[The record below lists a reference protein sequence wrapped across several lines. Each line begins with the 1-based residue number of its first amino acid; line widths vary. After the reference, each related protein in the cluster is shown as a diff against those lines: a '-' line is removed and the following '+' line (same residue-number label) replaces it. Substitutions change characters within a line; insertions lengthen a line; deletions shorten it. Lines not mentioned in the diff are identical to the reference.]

1 MCIHKDPEPGAA
13 ALQRCSG
20 AELPEWARDEWNY
33 VACKM
38 YVACLPYTAWE
49 LLGSCSVTV
58 YTARRGES
66 SATGG
71 ARSAGRGGPRA
82 PAGRRGPYSNSSVSH
97 EYANCGLAWYRGCMV
112 LCIAGEPLADG
123 DLP

>member
-1 MCIHKDPEPGAA
+1 MTSRRRGGVCKDPEPGAA

-71 ARSAGRGGPRA
+71 ARSAGRGGSPRTLQF
-82 PAGRRGPYSNSSVSH
+82 RES
-97 EYANCGLAWYRGCMV
+97 
-112 LCIAGEPLADG
+112 
-123 DLP
+123 

>member
-1 MCIHKDPEPGAA
+1 MSSRPRGGVCKDPEASTKSDETSTLLMTSRRRGGVCKDPEAGAA

-49 LLGSCSVTV
+49 LQCRGV

-71 ARSAGRGGPRA
+71 TRSAGRGGPR
-82 PAGRRGPYSNSSVSH
+82 
-97 EYANCGLAWYRGCMV
+97 GLTV
-112 LCIAGEPLADG
+112 P
-123 DLP
+123 

>member
-1 MCIHKDPEPGAA
+1 MTSRRRGGVCKDPEPGAA

-49 LLGSCSVTV
+49 LQCRGDRCTPPPDAVSRVRPEARGRPGAAGPADLTV
-58 YTARRGES
+58 
-66 SATGG
+66 
-71 ARSAGRGGPRA
+71 P
-82 PAGRRGPYSNSSVSH
+82 
-97 EYANCGLAWYRGCMV
+97 
-112 LCIAGEPLADG
+112 
-123 DLP
+123 